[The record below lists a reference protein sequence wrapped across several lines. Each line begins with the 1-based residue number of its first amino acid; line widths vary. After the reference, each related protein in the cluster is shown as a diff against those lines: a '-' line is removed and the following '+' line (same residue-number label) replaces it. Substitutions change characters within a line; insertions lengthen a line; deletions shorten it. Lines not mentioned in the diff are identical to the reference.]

1 MKIFRPERYQQTIR
15 LTFSKKIDGKT
26 VKQAFTVVEFTRKE
40 LDALIREVYSD
51 HLEREKEKT
60 FDFMK
65 LTVQVIKFET
75 GKPRGKDE
83 WSYRLYRC
91 NPDIMNRLVS
101 TIDNQGSSQTGR
113 SSGNQNEKADNTPC
127 EKFDFSSLRPFDK
140 VLVRVN
146 GQWVCDLF
154 QWFNPSDIHSSRFVV
169 MCNGEV
175 DELLPFAGFD
185 DYLGTEMETPE
196 RYKL

>member
-26 VKQAFTVVEFTRKE
+26 VKQAFTVVESTRKE
-40 LDALIREVYSD
+40 LDALIREVYAD
-51 HLEREKEKT
+51 HLERGKEKT
-60 FDFMK
+60 FDFVK

-91 NPDIMNRLVS
+91 SPDIMNRLVN
-101 TIDNQGSSQTGR
+101 TIDNQKGIPAGISTGSMK
-113 SSGNQNEKADNTPC
+113 EKTSC
-127 EKFDFSSLRPFDK
+127 EKFDFSSLRPFDE

-154 QWFNPSDIHSSRFVV
+154 QWFNPSDIHGSRFVV

-185 DYLGTEMETPE
+185 DYLGTENETPA

>member
-26 VKQAFTVVEFTRKE
+26 VKQAFTVVESTRKE
-40 LDALIREVYSD
+40 LDALIREVYAD
-51 HLEREKEKT
+51 HLERGKEKT
-60 FDFMK
+60 FDFVK

-91 NPDIMNRLVS
+91 SPDIMNRLVN
-101 TIDNQGSSQTGR
+101 TIDNQEGIPAGISTDSMKGKT
-113 SSGNQNEKADNTPC
+113 SC
-127 EKFDFSSLRPFDK
+127 EKFDFSSLRPFDE

-154 QWFNPSDIHSSRFVV
+154 QWFNPSDIHGSRFVV

-185 DYLGTEMETPE
+185 DYLGTENETPA

>member
-26 VKQAFTVVEFTRKE
+26 VKQAFMVVESTRKE
-40 LDALIREVYSD
+40 LDALIREVYAD
-51 HLEREKEKT
+51 HLERGKEKT
-60 FDFMK
+60 FDFVK
-65 LTVQVIKFET
+65 LTVQVIKFES

-91 NPDIMNRLVS
+91 SPDIMNRLAN
-101 TIDNQGSSQTGR
+101 TIDNQEGIPAGISTDSMK
-113 SSGNQNEKADNTPC
+113 EKTSC
-127 EKFDFSSLRPFDK
+127 EKFDFSSLRPFDE

-154 QWFNPSDIHSSRFVV
+154 QWFNPSDIHGSRFVV

-185 DYLGTEMETPE
+185 DYLGTENETPA